1 MRAQLLSFFSG
12 RWALRWLFG
21 LLLLLG
27 AEVIAW
33 GEAADYG
40 LLDWLALFL
49 IYFAFAALALDAI
62 VRYRAHEIK
71 SLFLMAGI
79 FGLGRGLLLSVM
91 PNSAE
96 AFVLDLGLMA
106 LGAQVLVFGLAY
118 ACFRLLISGEASG
131 PRHFLVALASGAI
144 WGVWLRWYPEL
155 ESVNIAPPTLSQA
168 LIACL
173 GLFLLS
179 GLAALLLPTGFNM
192 RDEYDWLLTPYE
204 YAAMSLILFVTLV
217 MRSSDGYI
225 EPIGAGIMA
234 VLLFV
239 LSLMLI
245 LSKNNRRIIPLL
257 DLTPPQK
264 PNLPGWF
271 VLVLP
276 LLLVGALSYNL
287 VDTAEE
293 PLIAQLVLRAILIF
307 GSLWLPIIS
316 TLLGVQIMTRL
327 TREGY

>member
-1 MRAQLLSFFSG
+1 MLSFISG
-12 RWALRWLFG
+12 AWALRWLFG

-33 GEAADYG
+33 AGAADYG
-40 LLDWLALFL
+40 LLDWLALLL
-49 IYFAFAALALDAI
+49 IYFALGSLALDAI

-71 SLFLMAGI
+71 SLFLLAGI
-79 FGLGRGLLLSVM
+79 FGLGRGLLLTVTPS
-91 PNSAE
+91 STE
-96 AFVLDLGLMA
+96 GFVLELGLMA
-106 LGAQVLVFGLAY
+106 LGAQVLIFGLAY
-118 ACFRLLISGEASG
+118 ACFRLLISAEPSG
-131 PRHFLVALASGAI
+131 PRHFLVALASGAV
-144 WGVWLRWYPEL
+144 WGVWLRWYPQL
-155 ESVNIAPPTLSQA
+155 DHININPPSISHA
-168 LIACL
+168 LIAGL
-173 GLFLLS
+173 SLFLLA
-179 GLAALLLPTGFNM
+179 GLAALILPTHLNM

-217 MRSSDGYI
+217 VRSSDGYI
-225 EPIGAGIMA
+225 EPIGGGVMA
-234 VLLFV
+234 VLLIV

-245 LSKNNRRIIPLL
+245 LSKSNRRLIPLL

-271 VLVLP
+271 VLALP
-276 LLLVGALSYNL
+276 LLLVGALSYNV

-293 PLIAQLVLRAILIF
+293 PFIAQLVLRAILIF

-316 TLLGVQIMTRL
+316 TLLGVQIMSHL